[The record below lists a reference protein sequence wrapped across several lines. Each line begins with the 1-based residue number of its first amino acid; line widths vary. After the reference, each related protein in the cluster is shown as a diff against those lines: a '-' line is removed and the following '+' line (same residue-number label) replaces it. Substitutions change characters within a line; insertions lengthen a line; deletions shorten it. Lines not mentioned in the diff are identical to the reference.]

1 MQQLVF
7 ENIINNRKLNKTN
20 DFLVVFQDLEIYLN
34 DDVLENGVAMSLHML
49 QVEKYI
55 QIYQLTRNEKLI

>member
-20 DFLVVFQDLEIYLN
+20 AFLMVFQDLEIYLN

-49 QVEKYI
+49 QVKIKYSDLLAN
-55 QIYQLTRNEKLI
+55 QK

>member
-1 MQQLVF
+1 M
-7 ENIINNRKLNKTN
+7 
-20 DFLVVFQDLEIYLN
+20 VFQDLEIYLN

-55 QIYQLTRNEKLI
+55 QIY

>member
-20 DFLVVFQDLEIYLN
+20 DFLMVFQDLEIYLN

-49 QVEKYI
+49 QVKKKYSDLLAN
-55 QIYQLTRNEKLI
+55 QK